1 MGVVLLMEEILR
13 SPVEVGSLPHYVQ
26 GFFTSQVV
34 FSPDFWLPSTTYGKC
49 MDGNESPTFRESL
62 KLQSMIA

>member
-34 FSPDFWLPSTTYGKC
+34 IAGFLNHQLRMGSVWMGMRVALLGSPSNFNL
-49 MDGNESPTFRESL
+49 
-62 KLQSMIA
+62 